1 MNRGTL
7 MVLKR
12 FLITALGA
20 LSAGSAAFVQRA
32 RGGSRDAIFGGIS
45 QSTHCLTIERGKL
58 MKRGTTKVLKRLFL
72 TALGAFGLGALA
84 AGPVFAQGQIPA
96 PRLYGD
102 ITGCTTDAPDSVT
115 KAGMRGGMTTP
126 SKLDAAFEG
135 VPNALTNSE
144 QGDLTATLSP
154 CNDGGANDIA
164 GGFGRARDLYNRT
177 AAARALA
184 TGEGA
189 TQTDIERFNE
199 ALQKQEAYGGAV
211 YDAVYEET
219 AAGKTVRDAI
229 EKWND
234 FFDAI
239 DPTVEGSGGAYT
251 KARTNYDAIM
261 VNDHDIATAST
272 DHDDDSGTADVLSTM
287 QSDYVNDYGV
297 DMVRGFQAILG
308 FDAESDGTVT
318 ALSFTGADTGG
329 GQGGAADGTVSDE
342 ELQVW
347 LNSSTNDTA
356 FNDVLSGAF
365 DVEGKLQFIASQTV
379 TNTTGAGNGHVDDS
393 VAGSANIDTL
403 GEIVNHLSVWDQI
416 VRVTE
421 KIVADANPDTVANYE
436 ALQLRA
442 ARAKAARSHVQAE
455 MDRLLGVARVQNR
468 TVNGVSEVAALRS
481 YDSVLG
487 ELRSAEN
494 VVRSTAAALEA
505 ARGKVKE
512 SLESAGSYLSQLV
525 KLREYEKAQL
535 IDLHDGTPPD
545 SLLKAANE
553 ALEKAEMQQAAHAA
567 LAGETD
573 NPANALLDELLK
585 PATDADGN
593 PADDDGQAL
602 ITAISDTYDTAKS
615 AEDTAMNAMNAVEG
629 LGGEDGAVAMN
640 TAAIMENADN
650 ITELDGRVTQNEEN
664 IAGNTTMIGEN
675 RTMIGENR
683 TMIGENRDMIV
694 TNAENIMTNASEIMR
709 VEGRVDTNWDA
720 IAANQMAISDNS
732 ASISSNA
739 DAIAANM
746 NSIGSNTSAI
756 GDNRNM
762 IGELSDDLDV
772 VRAGVAASMALAGMP
787 AINGRG
793 VSIGVGSFDG
803 ESAFAVGFQIQG
815 EMASFKVGVTSA
827 SGATG
832 ASAGVGFQF

>member
-1 MNRGTL
+1 M
-7 MVLKR
+7 M
-12 FLITALGA
+12 
-20 LSAGSAAFVQRA
+20 
-32 RGGSRDAIFGGIS
+32 
-45 QSTHCLTIERGKL
+45 
-58 MKRGTTKVLKRLFL
+58 VLKRLFVL
-72 TALGAFGLGALA
+72 ALGALGICAIVVRPALA
-84 AGPVFAQGQIPA
+84 QNDQIPA

-115 KAGMRGGMTTP
+115 MAGMRGGMTTP
-126 SKLDAAFEG
+126 SKLDAAFQG

-144 QGDLTATLSP
+144 QGDLTATLDP
-154 CNDGGANDIA
+154 CNDGGSNDIA
-164 GGFGRARDLYNRT
+164 AGFGRARDLYNRT

-219 AAGKTVRDAI
+219 ASEKTVRDAI

-239 DPTVEGSGGAYT
+239 DPNVEGSGGAYT
-251 KARTNYDAIM
+251 KARTNYDAII
-261 VNDHDIATAST
+261 VNNHDIAAAST
-272 DHDDDSGTADVLSTM
+272 DHDDDGGTADVLSTT
-287 QSDYVNDYGV
+287 QSDYVNDYGI
-297 DMVRGFQAILG
+297 DMVRGFQAIVG
-308 FDAESDGTVT
+308 FDGANIAEGTATIGGT
-318 ALSFTGADTGG
+318 ARTYSFQAADTGG
-329 GQGGAADGTVSDE
+329 AGPGGANPDGIVSDA
-342 ELQVW
+342 ELQTW
-347 LNSSTNDTA
+347 LNTAANDSSFNDLLVAA
-356 FNDVLSGAF
+356 FNN
-365 DVEGKLQFIASQTV
+365 VEGKLTFEATQTV

-393 VAGSANIDTL
+393 VAGSTNVDTL

-455 MDRLLGVARVQNR
+455 MDRLLGVARIQNR
-468 TVNGVSEVAALRS
+468 TVSGVSEVAALRA

-525 KLREYEKAQL
+525 KLREYELAQL
-535 IDLHDGTPPD
+535 NELHDGSPPQ
-545 SLLKAANE
+545 SVLRAANE
-553 ALEKAEMQQAAHAA
+553 ALEKARMQQEAHAA

-573 NPANALLDELLK
+573 NPANVLLSELLK
-585 PATDADGN
+585 PAEDANGD

-602 ITAISDTYDTAKS
+602 VTAISDTYKTAKS

-629 LGGEDGAVAMN
+629 LGGEDGAVAVN

-650 ITELDGRVTQNEEN
+650 ITALDGRVTQNEED
-664 IAGNTTMIGEN
+664 IADNTTMIGEN

-683 TMIGENRDMIV
+683 TMIGENRTMIGENRGMIV

-720 IAANQMAISDNS
+720 IAANQMAISDN
-732 ASISSNA
+732 ASGISSNA

-746 NSIGSNTSAI
+746 NSIGQNASAI

-762 IGELSDDLDV
+762 IGELSDSLEV

-793 VSIGVGSFDG
+793 ISIGVGSYDG

-827 SGATG
+827 GGETG

>member
-1 MNRGTL
+1 
-7 MVLKR
+7 
-12 FLITALGA
+12 
-20 LSAGSAAFVQRA
+20 
-32 RGGSRDAIFGGIS
+32 
-45 QSTHCLTIERGKL
+45 
-58 MKRGTTKVLKRLFL
+58 
-72 TALGAFGLGALA
+72 
-84 AGPVFAQGQIPA
+84 
-96 PRLYGD
+96 
-102 ITGCTTDAPDSVT
+102 
-115 KAGMRGGMTTP
+115 MRP
-126 SKLDAAFEG
+126 SILDAAFDG
-135 VPNALTNSE
+135 VPNALSSGE
-144 QGDLTATLSP
+144 QNNLAATLTP
-154 CNDGGANDIA
+154 CNDSASTNDIA
-164 GGFGRARDLYNRT
+164 DGFGRARDLYNRT

-189 TQTDIERFNE
+189 TQTDIGRFNE
-199 ALQKQEAYGGAV
+199 ALQMQEAYGGAV
-211 YDAVYEET
+211 YDTVYEET
-219 AAGKTVRDAI
+219 AAKKRSGMPSRNGTLTLLTRHQAAMAKMARAPTLSHEGAMTELLSTILMHLQLLKLPLVPVLRTTGRLTVTGITTATTWSRDSRRLGLRPSLPLTLLTVRPLLWPLSRPRTLIQMAWWTTT
-229 EKWND
+229 ELASYVAGSTFNTALNGV
-234 FFDAI
+234 FDA
-239 DPTVEGSGGAYT
+239 
-251 KARTNYDAIM
+251 
-261 VNDHDIATAST
+261 
-272 DHDDDSGTADVLSTM
+272 
-287 QSDYVNDYGV
+287 
-297 DMVRGFQAILG
+297 
-308 FDAESDGTVT
+308 
-318 ALSFTGADTGG
+318 
-329 GQGGAADGTVSDE
+329 
-342 ELQVW
+342 
-347 LNSSTNDTA
+347 
-356 FNDVLSGAF
+356 
-365 DVEGKLQFIASQTV
+365 EGKLQFAQSV
-379 TNTTGAGNGHVDDS
+379 TNTRSTATTDNSNIDDS

-403 GEIVNHLSVWDQI
+403 GEIVDHLSTWDRI
-416 VRVTE
+416 VAAAD
-421 KIVADANPDTVANYE
+421 KIVADADSATVSDYE
-436 ALQLRA
+436 GLQRRA

-455 MDRLLGVARVQNR
+455 MDRLLGVVRVQNR
-468 TVNGVSEVAALRS
+468 ASGTGADATTEVAILRS

-573 NPANALLDELLK
+573 NPANALLNELLK
-585 PATDADGN
+585 PAEDADGN
-593 PADDDGQAL
+593 AADDDGQAL
-602 ITAISDTYDTAKS
+602 ITAIADTYDTAKS

-650 ITELDGRVTQNEEN
+650 IMELDGRVTQNEEN

-683 TMIGENRDMIV
+683 TMIGENRGMIV